1 MARIR
6 YIKPAFFT
14 DEEIGDLKPIERLA
28 YAGLWCYADRSGRL
42 EDRPR
47 SLKVK
52 ILPYDNVDFDEIL
65 NVLTAKPFII
75 RYSAN
80 GSNYIQI
87 VHFLKHQKPHNTEQ
101 QSVIPPPKDVETTVK
116 QPLDNRE
123 SRTGMGIGMGMGNG
137 NEKKNPPLKA
147 TAEFSEGFIK
157 KADEAK
163 TKGLNIYQLMNR
175 FYKESKLT
183 EKLPEAVFSAVL
195 DEFNL
200 RGEVV
205 KDHWPYFIKVL
216 ENKSAVHFASRNIQ
230 EGEEFKKKPAFSI
243 AQIMESMK

>member
-80 GSNYIQI
+80 GSNYIQNNKALF
-87 VHFLKHQKPHNTEQ
+87 HHQKTLKQRLNNRW
-101 QSVIPPPKDVETTVK
+101 TTVRAG
-116 QPLDNRE
+116 QEWELE
-123 SRTGMGIGMGMGNG
+123 WGWVMGMRR
-137 NEKKNPPLKA
+137 
-147 TAEFSEGFIK
+147 
-157 KADEAK
+157 K
-163 TKGLNIYQLMNR
+163 TR
-175 FYKESKLT
+175 
-183 EKLPEAVFSAVL
+183 
-195 DEFNL
+195 
-200 RGEVV
+200 R
-205 KDHWPYFIKVL
+205 
-216 ENKSAVHFASRNIQ
+216 
-230 EGEEFKKKPAFSI
+230 
-243 AQIMESMK
+243 

>member
-1 MARIR
+1 MWIESHDDVGDHKKTQQLCYSLNTAVPTAVGYLHLLWHYTARTSWQTGDLAGHSPKHIAR
-6 YIKPAFFT
+6 ACWWEGDADVFIKALQDSGYLDDMQVHDWQIYARELIYQRIYNKTKRAKIDNSCKKAVLTPVIQTNPTLPNPTLPLKPA
-14 DEEIGDLKPIERLA
+14 
-28 YAGLWCYADRSGRL
+28 
-42 EDRPR
+42 
-47 SLKVK
+47 
-52 ILPYDNVDFDEIL
+52 
-65 NVLTAKPFII
+65 
-75 RYSAN
+75 
-80 GSNYIQI
+80 
-87 VHFLKHQKPHNTEQ
+87 
-101 QSVIPPPKDVETTVK
+101 
-116 QPLDNRE
+116 
-123 SRTGMGIGMGMGNG
+123 
-137 NEKKNPPLKA
+137 PLKA

-163 TKGLNIYQLMNR
+163 TKGFNIYQLMNR
-175 FYKESKLT
+175 FYKESKLA